1 MKKEAN
7 IDIQDLFK
15 DKIIV
20 SKIQAKLPQLFR
32 VAEIE
37 TSRAGKI
44 GMEVGSIREKIISAL
59 LIYKFGKEN
68 VNTNIP
74 ITEPETDVIVGD
86 KNISIKTIT
95 ANGGVKA
102 VWTVDAQ
109 SSQNFINNY
118 KPKCDILLIQ
128 IWWGLEKDS
137 FLLIPL
143 EVQEEI
149 FKKLGK
155 NNYLNLPKAGTN
167 PRGVEFN
174 RLAIEE
180 MLKHPNTLKIRIKWD
195 KGNLKHDVYKRWV
208 EYWGQD

>member
-1 MKKEAN
+1 MKKEIA
-7 IDIQDLFK
+7 IDIKDLFE
-15 DKIIV
+15 DEVIV
-20 SKIQAKLPQLFR
+20 SKIQNKLPKLFR

-44 GMEVGSIREKIISAL
+44 GMEVGSVREKIISAL

-68 VNTNIP
+68 VDINIP
-74 ITEPETDVIVGD
+74 ITEPETDVIVGNND
-86 KNISIKTIT
+86 ISIKTIT

-118 KPKCDILLIQ
+118 KPKCDIILVQ
-128 IWWGLEKDS
+128 IWWGLEKNS
-137 FLLIPL
+137 FFLIPL

-180 MLKHPNTLKIRIKWD
+180 MLNHPETLKIKIRWD
-195 KGNLKHDVYKRWV
+195 RGNLKHDVYERWV
-208 EYWGQD
+208 EYWEQD